1 MSTVEFR
8 LNTIREL
15 QLTQTE
21 LKSMITASDL
31 EDNING
37 FYVRYEGKNGSS
49 PGIALLEGIR
59 MGAAYTIDEKS
70 VSKYLVISQPP
81 QPKAICRITEISDSQ
96 FTTEEL
102 EVWEASLAIL
112 QRSATHRIDVNE
124 ARRRKD
130 SLTYSDGN
138 TEILSR
144 SRSGTTVEVKPH
156 VAGSSAPRSPLLRN
170 SIKLFEQKAQENA
183 KPATRNTAIKKKA
196 ASARFYPV
204 VSEKPPEVV
213 KSSPAGSKE
222 TQYSKSTGSAKVSQL
237 ARAFESSSD
246 ENESPRKPS
255 KASRSSSDEPNS
267 DSKIQPKEE
276 PKPKKV
282 QEESLKP
289 VQISKKPEKE
299 PDVQVTSSDKPE
311 TVKEESKQPEPVTTP
326 EPEVNDSKEPEEI
339 KEEKENDGESNNNK
353 EVSLDDVDEEKEEK
367 DNIDSPK
374 ESSSKSKEDEE
385 KKEDVVVTMKEEKEE
400 EGDTPNVSPKTEEE
414 SKPEETDDKEEDD
427 NEDDKG
433 DKKPEKLQFSVGKSE
448 SKSCDDVSLRDKK
461 KSPRKKRISLKS
473 KKDKEKDKIISSG
486 SDKESDIPSSPTIK
500 KSKFKSFLPK
510 KGPSLMRQK
519 RDKKGNKTPS
529 REKSRSTEDTN
540 LTPEEPSIAPPSL
553 KESESKKKRKFKKTK
568 DSSSPSTRPRT
579 SSVGSSTGHGKF
591 QRSSTIAVTER
602 PAFLD
607 SLDYADQSDEFL
619 GDSEPSSPKTKSFEN
634 NDSLRESGDSV
645 DISSETPSSENVS
658 KKSLKKSSSL
668 QKSSGHKRHIS
679 MEDVSSIKTNIEEP
693 LVSPRDIDL
702 DAPR

>member
-138 TEILSR
+138 TEIISR

-204 VSEKPPEVV
+204 VSEKPPEAV
-213 KSSPAGSKE
+213 K
-222 TQYSKSTGSAKVSQL
+222 
-237 ARAFESSSD
+237 SSSD

-276 PKPKKV
+276 PKLESPKKV

-289 VQISKKPEKE
+289 VQISKEPESPKKPEKE

-311 TVKEESKQPEPVTTP
+311 TVKGESKQPEPVTTP

-339 KEEKENDGESNNNK
+339 KEEKENDGGSNNNK

-385 KKEDVVVTMKEEKEE
+385 EKEDAVKMKEEEKEE

-414 SKPEETDDKEEDD
+414 SKPEETDDKEVDD

-433 DKKPEKLQFSVGKSE
+433 D
-448 SKSCDDVSLRDKK
+448 
-461 KSPRKKRISLKS
+461 

-486 SDKESDIPSSPTIK
+486 SDKESDIPSSPT
-500 KSKFKSFLPK
+500 
-510 KGPSLMRQK
+510 
-519 RDKKGNKTPS
+519 
-529 REKSRSTEDTN
+529 
-540 LTPEEPSIAPPSL
+540 
-553 KESESKKKRKFKKTK
+553 
-568 DSSSPSTRPRT
+568 
-579 SSVGSSTGHGKF
+579 
-591 QRSSTIAVTER
+591 
-602 PAFLD
+602 
-607 SLDYADQSDEFL
+607 
-619 GDSEPSSPKTKSFEN
+619 
-634 NDSLRESGDSV
+634 
-645 DISSETPSSENVS
+645 
-658 KKSLKKSSSL
+658 
-668 QKSSGHKRHIS
+668 
-679 MEDVSSIKTNIEEP
+679 
-693 LVSPRDIDL
+693 
-702 DAPR
+702 